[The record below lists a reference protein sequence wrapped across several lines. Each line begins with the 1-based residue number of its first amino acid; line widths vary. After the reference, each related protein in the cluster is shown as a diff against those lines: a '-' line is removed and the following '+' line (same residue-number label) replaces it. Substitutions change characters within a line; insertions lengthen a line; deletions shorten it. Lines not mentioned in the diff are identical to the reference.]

1 MNETEQMMTAF
12 KRLIHVLST
21 GKNRPFRYGD
31 VSIHRAEVHILELIG
46 KNQGITA
53 SGIGKIMPVTKG
65 AISQTLKKLKERKL
79 IQTTE
84 SESDRKI
91 IELYLTK
98 KGKTVLDLHEAREK
112 TLIKKIAPELKDI
125 DDDTLGRFTAV
136 INHISD
142 FADE

>member
-1 MNETEQMMTAF
+1 MNESEKMMTAF

-21 GKNRPFRYGD
+21 GKNRPFRYGE
-31 VSIHRAEVHILELIG
+31 VSIHRAEVHILEIIG

-65 AISQTLKKLKERKL
+65 AISQTIKKLKARKL

-91 IELYLTK
+91 MELFLTK
-98 KGKTVLDLHEAREK
+98 KGKTVLDLHDVREK
-112 TLIKKIAPELKDI
+112 TLLRKIAPELRDI
-125 DDDTLGRFTAV
+125 DDETLGRFAAV
-136 INHISD
+136 VNHIAD